1 MSNGESGSVDVLFFL
16 AMWTYISERYVT
28 DHHPYE

>member
-16 AMWTYISERYVT
+16 AMWAYISERYVNVS
-28 DHHPYE
+28 DQ